1 MSVEL
6 QWPEIALRLVLTVAA
21 GGLLGFERS
30 RTGHAAGLR
39 TVLLVTLAASI
50 AMIQMNL
57 LLPTNGKPPD
67 SYAVMDMMRL
77 PLGILTGVGFIGA
90 GAIVHKNELVVGVTT
105 AATLWFAT
113 VVGLCM
119 GGGQVILGS
128 VSTAIGVIVLW
139 GLHRVERSAELYQLG
154 EVKITCRGDEL
165 RPEILRERLEAHQYR
180 IKSLAFTNCIADHTR
195 TFDCEVRW
203 KLPPDSAVVPELITE
218 LSQLPGVVEL
228 KWKSSASGTH

>member
-39 TVLLVTLAASI
+39 TVLLVSLAASI

-57 LLPTNGKPPD
+57 LLSTNGKPSD
-67 SYAVMDMMRL
+67 SYAVMDVMRL

-119 GGGQVILGS
+119 GGGQVVLGS
-128 VSTAIGVIVLW
+128 VSAIIGIIVLW
-139 GLHRVERSAELYQLG
+139 GLRHIEGRAERYQLG
-154 EVKITCRGDEL
+154 EVKITCRGDTL
-165 RPEILRERLEAHQYR
+165 QPECLRERLEAHHYR
-180 IKSLAFTNCIADHTR
+180 IKSLAFTNCLSDQTR

-203 KLPPDSAVVPELITE
+203 KLPHDSAAVPELITE
-218 LSQLPGVVEL
+218 LAHLPGVIEL